1 MNALKLID
9 NIVKFDIVTDVKES
23 SDAGVNITCPVNQE
37 AIAFSPSSMLV
48 LANQLHKM
56 AMQSF
61 LKIPST
67 HSLITTEEFVE
78 AVKGKC
84 QEGFLTQE
92 LYTSDNGVTYQ
103 ILTNKNARGDFFV
116 GWFCPPFQ
124 IAYIR

>member
-9 NIVKFDIVTDVKES
+9 NFIKFDIVTGPKDS
-23 SDAGVNITCPVNQE
+23 SDAGVTITCPVNQE
-37 AIAFSPSSMLV
+37 VIAFSPSSMLV

-67 HSLITTEEFVE
+67 HSLITTEEFIE
-78 AVKGKC
+78 AVKGKY

-103 ILTNKNARGDFFV
+103 ILTNKNMNGDISV
-116 GWFCPPFQ
+116 GWFCPSFQ
-124 IAYIR
+124 TAYIR